1 MKVWKMIKK
10 TATLIFVFMFFN
22 VSYGQEK
29 IIKVFNPDE
38 VRVEIK
44 NSNVLPKELEG
55 LSWNRWTSKNFIVCS
70 LNDPQAQYLHRHLEL
85 VKGWTFARWGMYDI
99 DLSVP
104 CKLICVDSKDLFKK
118 LFNLEKTKIEI
129 RRDSDGRINETVIF
143 MLIDGPPSQTTPI
156 PLTEICLA
164 EFAQKYNADF
174 GVWSLKGMSNLNG
187 SLEQIR
193 EKLIQIKPILEKNE
207 PLFFSKGI
215 LEMTPDQYKALSEDK
230 KNLFNNCSIAFCL
243 MIRKEF
249 GQDMYLKLLQKT
261 CEINPEEAL
270 IGVLKF
276 KNYEDFDKTLK
287 RYYTDLIND
296 IYLGKTPNS
305 YLQIRERVN

>member
-1 MKVWKMIKK
+1 MD
-10 TATLIFVFMFFN
+10 TN
-22 VSYGQEK
+22 
-29 IIKVFNPDE
+29 
-38 VRVEIK
+38 
-44 NSNVLPKELEG
+44 
-55 LSWNRWTSKNFIVCS
+55 
-70 LNDPQAQYLHRHLEL
+70 
-85 VKGWTFARWGMYDI
+85 
-99 DLSVP
+99 
-104 CKLICVDSKDLFKK
+104 
-118 LFNLEKTKIEI
+118 
-129 RRDSDGRINETVIF
+129 
-143 MLIDGPPSQTTPI
+143 
-156 PLTEICLA
+156 
-164 EFAQKYNADF
+164 
-174 GVWSLKGMSNLNG
+174 
-187 SLEQIR
+187 
-193 EKLIQIKPILEKNE
+193 QIKPILEKNE